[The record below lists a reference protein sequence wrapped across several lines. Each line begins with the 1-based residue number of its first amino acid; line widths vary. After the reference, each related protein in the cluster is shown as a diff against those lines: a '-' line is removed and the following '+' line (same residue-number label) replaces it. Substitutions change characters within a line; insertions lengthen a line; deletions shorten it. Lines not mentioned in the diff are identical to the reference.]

1 MVFAI
6 YPLSSLGSH
15 CAAISIRLVSIKKQC
30 FCLLDLKIVF
40 KKATLVLYSWIR
52 LKEWGKVLIYQILKI
67 MTNYLSFKCAIQLR
81 IDLNFG
87 QFYSYQVLGYIS
99 DILAR
104 MRIPSLT
111 FLV

>member
-1 MVFAI
+1 MF
-6 YPLSSLGSH
+6 LF
-15 CAAISIRLVSIKKQC
+15 IRFKNC
-30 FCLLDLKIVF
+30 F
-40 KKATLVLYSWIR
+40 KKATVVLYSWIR